1 MSSSDLRRA
10 IDRQKSSCSDRGA
23 RYPAELRHQVA
34 EYFRAQRSEGRPL
47 REIASELGLPINT
60 LNRWS
65 ERTDASGRVRRVEV
79 VESPPSGSP
88 VLICASGYRVE
99 GLDLSSLALLLER
112 LA

>member
-1 MSSSDLRRA
+1 MSRSNLRRA
-10 IDRQKSSCSDRGA
+10 IDRQKSSRSHRGA
-23 RYPAELRHQVA
+23 RYPSELRHQVV

-65 ERTDASGRVRRVEV
+65 GKTDSGRVRRVEV
-79 VESPPSGSP
+79 VEPPPSGSP
-88 VLICASGYRVE
+88 VLICASGHRVE
-99 GLDLSSLALLLER
+99 GLDLSSLAHLLER